1 MPRLLAGSCVLL
13 AVGATLVL
21 SEMRWFSRQPLVE
34 RLRPYGPGGL
44 DRSASRGGMLS
55 VASFREVIGPLARG
69 VGERL
74 AGLLGVSEDVEVR
87 LRRIHARAGC
97 DHVPSASARLG
108 RDRVRRGRCSSP
120 PPRSRP
126 SGSRCCSCS
135 AARVLAFLIVEQQ
148 LAASSDQWKR
158 RIFLELPG
166 GERAARHAHRCRLL
180 ARRGA
185 EPPRR
190 ARLTVPARPDLA
202 GVCGRIRQGL
212 TEVDALREWATIADV
227 DALDR
232 LVAVLALNREAGDLG
247 RLVADEAR
255 SIRRDVQ
262 RELIEQIERRGA
274 AGLDPRDGCDP
285 RAGRGVAGGPLH
297 RGAASV
303 LHHLTAAPMQH
314 RKEGPMLQIL
324 RDRYVGF
331 VAWWSS
337 PPARGRGERGEG
349 VISAAIAVLIM
360 AGIGALMWVGFKTI
374 WEDTEDN
381 TRDKVTEIGE

>member
-21 SEMRWFSRQPLVE
+21 SEVRWFSRQPLVE
-34 RLRPYGPGGL
+34 RLRPYEPGGL

-74 AGLLGVSEDVEVR
+74 AGLLGVNEDVEVR
-87 LRRIHARAGC
+87 LRRTHAEL
-97 DHVPSASARLG
+97 DVTTF
-108 RDRVRRGRCSSP
+108 RVRQLGWAGIGFAVGTLIAAATQP
-120 PPRSRP
+120 PLGIAMLFVLGGP
-126 SGSRCCSCS
+126 
-135 AARVLAFLIVEQQ
+135 VLAFLIVEQQ

-158 RIFLELPG
+158 RIFLELPVVSEQLGMLIGAGYSLG
-166 GERAARHAHRCRLL
+166 GALNRLAARGS
-180 ARRGA
+180 GA
-185 EPPRR
+185 C
-190 ARLTVPARPDLA
+190 ATDLA

-262 RELIEQIERRGA
+262 RELIEQIERRA
-274 AGLDPRDGCDP
+274 QQVWIPVT
-285 RAGRGVAGGPLH
+285 VATLVPG
-297 RGAASV
+297 
-303 LHHLTAAPMQH
+303 
-314 RKEGPMLQIL
+314 
-324 RDRYVGF
+324 
-331 VAWWSS
+331 
-337 PPARGRGERGEG
+337 
-349 VISAAIAVLIM
+349 AVLLAVPFIE
-360 AGIGALMWVGFKTI
+360 ALRLFST
-374 WEDTEDN
+374 T
-381 TRDKVTEIGE
+381 